1 MTERILGDQ
10 ELQNNIDNFL
20 YKHMNGLA
28 LKPGAIKE
36 AKDSLYQ
43 LVVESQKTELED
55 LVQYIAYGEYNTSP
69 DDAEIGDIVPAWII
83 RKKIDKL
90 QSQIS
95 SIGESNG

>member
-43 LVVESQKTELED
+43 LVLESSIDRLKLLKQEYHNNIVSDDRMDLEID
-55 LVQYIAYGEYNTSP
+55 ESIAQ
-69 DDAEIGDIVPAWII
+69 
-83 RKKIDKL
+83 L
-90 QSQIS
+90 QSQLL
-95 SIGESNG
+95 SIGESK